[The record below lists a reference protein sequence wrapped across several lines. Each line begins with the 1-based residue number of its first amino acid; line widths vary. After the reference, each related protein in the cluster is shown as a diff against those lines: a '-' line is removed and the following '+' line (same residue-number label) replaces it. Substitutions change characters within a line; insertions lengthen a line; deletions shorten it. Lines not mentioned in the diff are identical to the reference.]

1 MAFTGRRR
9 ELRILDTWL
18 DKVRSPSGG
27 SVGQALVLKG
37 RRRIGKTR
45 LVQEFCARS
54 GVPYAFFQ
62 ATRSQPA
69 PLARQALF
77 DAVAEGEGLREHA
90 QALAHAAPPGDW
102 VRSLAAVAA
111 ALPAR
116 EPSILVLDEVPWL
129 AEADPGF
136 DAALKTAW
144 DMHLSDRPVLLLLL
158 GSDLAM
164 MDRLT
169 SYDHPFY
176 GRAGQY
182 TVGPLN
188 PADVRDAT
196 ELDAASAFDAYLVT
210 GGFPEVVTGWRPG
223 ESLSAYLERQLEDPS
238 SVLLTTGERSLA
250 AEFPARLQA
259 GRVLRAI
266 GSGERTFSGI
276 AARTGG
282 SGGQPLAHGTLA
294 PILTELI
301 EAKKIVAV
309 DMPLST
315 QPAPKLKRYRIADTY
330 LRFWLAHLENAVAQ
344 AERGRGAQ
352 SLTRIEKSWPS
363 WRGRAIEPVVREA
376 LVRLLPDDTFPDVSE
391 VGGWWNRQN
400 NPEVDLIGA
409 DSEPVAGAVRF
420 VGSVK
425 WRDDA
430 LFDARDLTELAEHAR
445 QVPGAERA
453 VPVAVTRTAPTQ
465 RVREDLAVCWQPG
478 DLLGAWAA

>member
-1 MAFTGRRR
+1 M
-9 ELRILDTWL
+9 RILGTWL
-18 DKVRSPSGG
+18 AKVTAGSGG
-27 SVGQALVLKG
+27 SAGQALVLKG
-37 RRRIGKTR
+37 RRRVGKTR

-54 GVPYAFFQ
+54 ERPYVFFQ
-62 ATRSQPA
+62 ATRGQPA

-77 DAVAEGEGLREHA
+77 DAVAEGEGFAEHGR
-90 QALAHAAPPGDW
+90 ALAHAAPPRDW
-102 VRSLAAVAA
+102 VRTLAAVAA
-111 ALPAR
+111 TLPGQ

-129 AEADPGF
+129 AEADPTF

-144 DMHLSDRPVLLLLL
+144 DMHLSAKPVLLLLL

-176 GRAGQY
+176 GRSGQY

-188 PADVRDAT
+188 PADVREAT
-196 ELDAASAFDAYLVT
+196 GLGAASALDAYLIT
-210 GGFPEVVTGWRPG
+210 GGFPEVVTDWLPG
-223 ESLSAYLERQLEDPS
+223 EPVNSYLARQLEDPS

-276 AARTGG
+276 AASTGG
-282 SGGQPLAHGTLA
+282 TAGQPLAHGTLA
-294 PILTELI
+294 PILAELTDH
-301 EAKKIVAV
+301 KQIVAA

-315 QPAPKLKRYRIADTY
+315 EAAPKLKRYRIDDTY
-330 LRFWLAHLENAVAQ
+330 LRFWLAHLESAVAR
-344 AERGRGAQ
+344 AERGRGRH
-352 SLTRIEKSWPS
+352 SLERIQRAWPS
-363 WRGRAIEPVVREA
+363 WRGRAVEPVVREA
-376 LVRLLPDDTFPDVSE
+376 LARLLPDDAFPDVSE

-409 DSEPVAGAVRF
+409 DAAPVARIVRF

-430 LFDARDLTELAEHAR
+430 PFDGRDLAELAEHAR
-445 QVPGAERA
+445 YVPGAEDA
-453 VPVAVTRTAPTQ
+453 ALVAVSRCPPHETAAARLAACWGP
-465 RVREDLAVCWQPG
+465 EDLLA
-478 DLLGAWAA
+478 AWS

>member
-1 MAFTGRRR
+1 MAFTGRGR
-9 ELRILDTWL
+9 ELRILSSWL
-18 DKVRSPSGG
+18 DKVVSPSGG
-27 SVGQALVLKG
+27 SAGQALVLKG

-54 GVPYAFFQ
+54 GRPYVFFQ

-69 PLARQALF
+69 PLARRALF
-77 DAVAEGEGLREHA
+77 EAVVGGEGMREYGA
-90 QALAHAAPPGDW
+90 VLAHAAAPEDW
-102 VRSLAAVAA
+102 VRTLAAVAA
-111 ALPAR
+111 ALPAHQ
-116 EPSILVLDEVPWL
+116 PTILVLDEVPWL
-129 AEADPGF
+129 AEADAGF

-144 DMHLSDRPVLLLLL
+144 DMHLSAKPVLLLLL

-188 PADVRDAT
+188 PADVREAT
-196 ELDAASAFDAYLVT
+196 GLDAAEALDAFLVT
-210 GGFPEVVTGWRPG
+210 GGFPEVVTDWRPG
-223 ESLSAYLERQLEDPS
+223 ETVVGYLARQVEDPS

-266 GSGERTFSGI
+266 GAGERTFSGI
-276 AARTGG
+276 AASTGG
-282 SGGQPLAHGTLA
+282 ADGRPLAHGTLA
-294 PILTELI
+294 PILTELT
-301 EAKKIVAV
+301 EAKRIVAA

-344 AERGRGAQ
+344 AERGRGEVSAA
-352 SLTRIEKSWPS
+352 RIRRSWPS
-363 WRGRAIEPVVREA
+363 WRGRAVEPVIREA
-376 LVRLLPDDTFPDVSE
+376 LARRLPDDLFPEVTE

-409 DSEPVAGAVRF
+409 DAQPVARTVWFA
-420 VGSVK
+420 GSVK
-425 WRDDA
+425 WRDETP
-430 LFDARDLTELAEHAR
+430 FGVRDLADLAAAAR
-445 QVPGAERA
+445 QVPGTDGAA
-453 VPVAVTRTAPTQ
+453 LVAVSRRPPTAEAAEGLSVGWGP
-465 RVREDLAVCWQPG
+465 EDVLA
-478 DLLGAWAA
+478 AWA

>member
-9 ELRILDTWL
+9 ELRILDSWL
-18 DKVRSPSGG
+18 GKVRSPTGG
-27 SVGQALVLKG
+27 SPGQALVLKG

-90 QALAHAAPPGDW
+90 GALGHAAPPEDW

-111 ALPAR
+111 ALPTR

-129 AEADPGF
+129 AETDPGF

-144 DMHLSDRPVLLLLL
+144 DMHLSAKPVFLLLL

-188 PADVRDAT
+188 PADVRDVT
-196 ELDAASAFDAYLVT
+196 ELDAAAAFDAYLVT

-223 ESLSAYLERQLEDPS
+223 EELSSYLARQLEDPS

-276 AARTGG
+276 AASTGG
-282 SGGQPLAHGTLA
+282 TGGQPLAHGTLA
-294 PILTELI
+294 PILTELVD
-301 EAKKIVAV
+301 AKKIVAV
-309 DMPLST
+309 DMPLSDR
-315 QPAPKLKRYRIADTY
+315 PAPKLKRYRIADTY

-344 AERGRGAQ
+344 AERERGAQ
-352 SLTRIEKSWPS
+352 SLARIQKSWPS
-363 WRGRAIEPVVREA
+363 WRGRAIEPVVRDA
-376 LVRLLPDDTFPDVSE
+376 LLRLLPDAAFPDVFE

-400 NPEVDLIGA
+400 NPEVDLVGA
-409 DSEPVAGAVRF
+409 DAGPVAGAVHF

-425 WRDDA
+425 WHDDA
-430 LFDARDLTELAEHAR
+430 PFDGRDLAELREHAR
-445 QVPGAERA
+445 HVPGAERA
-453 VPVAVTRTAPTQ
+453 VPVAVTRTAPDART
-465 RVREDLAVCWQPG
+465 RDDLAACWQPD
-478 DLLGAWAA
+478 DLLAAWNA